1 MNISNYQIETVNL
14 QHSRRSDIPGLRNID
29 TKEFWFWIGNEPFG
43 TELQNKNIQT
53 RQEENSQKIEVF
65 VDDLN
70 VGSFE
75 CRSVDG
81 ISLGGKVFP
90 LAVLREQDMDS
101 PEFLS
106 TLHTIQK
113 QAFLYI
119 LDGTKA
125 FLSKEKA
132 LIQLLNA
139 NMNAIK
145 N

>member
-29 TKEFWFWIGNEPFG
+29 TKEFWFWIGNEPSV
-43 TELQNKNIQT
+43 ELHSKNIQT

-75 CRSVDG
+75 CRSVEG

-106 TLHTIQK
+106 TLHEIQK
-113 QAFLYI
+113 QACLYI
-119 LDGTKA
+119 VDGTKA

-132 LIQLLNA
+132 LIQLLN
-139 NMNAIK
+139 MIK
-145 N
+145 D

>member
-29 TKEFWFWIGNEPFG
+29 TKEFWFWIGNEPSV
-43 TELQNKNIQT
+43 ELHSKNIQT

-90 LAVLREQDMDS
+90 LAVLREQDMKES
-101 PEFLS
+101 GFLV
-106 TLHTIQK
+106 TLHEIQN
-113 QAFLYI
+113 QACLYI

-132 LIQLLNA
+132 LIQLLN
-139 NMNAIK
+139 MIK
-145 N
+145 E

>member
-29 TKEFWFWIGNEPFG
+29 TKEFWFWIGNEPSV
-43 TELQNKNIQT
+43 ELHSKNIQT

-75 CRSVDG
+75 CRSVEG

-90 LAVLREQDMDS
+90 LAVLREQDMKES
-101 PEFLS
+101 GFLV
-106 TLHTIQK
+106 TLHEIQN
-113 QAFLYI
+113 QACLYI

-132 LIQLLNA
+132 LIQLLN
-139 NMNAIK
+139 MIK
-145 N
+145 D

>member
-29 TKEFWFWIGNEPFG
+29 TKEFWFWIGNEPSV
-43 TELQNKNIQT
+43 ELHSKNIQT

-90 LAVLREQDMDS
+90 LAVLREQDMKES
-101 PEFLS
+101 GFLV
-106 TLHTIQK
+106 TLHEIQN
-113 QAFLYI
+113 QACLYI

>member
-29 TKEFWFWIGNEPFG
+29 TKEFWFWIGNEPSV
-43 TELQNKNIQT
+43 ELHSKNIQT

-90 LAVLREQDMDS
+90 LAVLREQDMKES
-101 PEFLS
+101 GFLV
-106 TLHTIQK
+106 TLHEIQN
-113 QAFLYI
+113 QACLYI

-132 LIQLLNA
+132 LIQLLN
-139 NMNAIK
+139 MIK
-145 N
+145 D

>member
-29 TKEFWFWIGNEPFG
+29 TKEFWFWIGNEPSV
-43 TELQNKNIQT
+43 ELHSKNIQT

-75 CRSVDG
+75 CRSVEG

-90 LAVLREQDMDS
+90 LAVLREQDMKES
-101 PEFLS
+101 GFLV
-106 TLHTIQK
+106 TLHEIQN
-113 QAFLYI
+113 QACLYI